1 MIFLTDVKVMK
12 NNTKAYLADR
22 GELGRAPGVLQAI
35 LEGRQEDPACLRNHL
50 RDEPE
55 RKASLLL
62 WEQKSKPFNPH

>member
-35 LEGRQEDPACLRNHL
+35 LEGRQEDPAV
-50 RDEPE
+50 P
-55 RKASLLL
+55 
-62 WEQKSKPFNPH
+62 QKPPQR